1 MSYKIV
7 IARYN
12 EDINWLNSELKNCI
26 IYNKGERL
34 NIDNEIMLDNIGRES
49 HTYLHYIITNYNNLP
64 DVLVFTQARI
74 SDHRGSDD
82 INYLINLK
90 NEAFTSEKSYPYDIH
105 EHRAE
110 HSCWNKDWNKNKDNT
125 YYLHNNYLNNKH
137 ILFIDWFLEN
147 IDSKYPDPIKIYW
160 NAIFA
165 VKKNLIL
172 KHPLEYYKKL
182 ILQVSHNSNP
192 VEAHFFERSWY
203 YIFN

>member
-7 IARYN
+7 VARYD
-12 EDINWLNSELKNCI
+12 EDVNWLNSELKNCI
-26 IYNKGERL
+26 IYNKGEKL
-34 NIDNEIMLDNIGRES
+34 NIENEIILDNIGRES
-49 HTYLHYIITNYNNLP
+49 HTYLHYIITNYKNLP
-64 DVLVFTQARI
+64 DVVVFTQARI
-74 SDHRGSDD
+74 SDHRRTDN

-90 NEAFTSEKSYPYDIH
+90 NEAFALGKSFPYGIHKHTVKHTS
-105 EHRAE
+105 
-110 HSCWNKDWNKNKDNT
+110 WNKDWNKNDDNT

-147 IDSKYPDPIKIYW
+147 IDRKYPDPIKIYW
-160 NAIFA
+160 NAIFS
-165 VKKNLIL
+165 VKKKLIL

-182 ILQVSHNSNP
+182 IIQVSHHLNP